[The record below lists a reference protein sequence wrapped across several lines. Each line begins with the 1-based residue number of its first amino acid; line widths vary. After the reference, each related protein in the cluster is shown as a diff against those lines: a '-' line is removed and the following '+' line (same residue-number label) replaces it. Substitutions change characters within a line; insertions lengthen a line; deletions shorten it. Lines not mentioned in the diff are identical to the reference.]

1 MQPGALPPATGS
13 TTLPCMDVR
22 PTARPDVLV
31 AGAGAG
37 VVLALTALRW
47 DGDQG
52 FATDPVGAL
61 ALAGG
66 AVATA
71 VASTR
76 LTGAA
81 RRSARWLS
89 ASLLAYLAA
98 AAWAV
103 GSGSALAVAIWGSA
117 WIPPLLLAQLTAA
130 AAVRRSADPAWD
142 AHVVT
147 GALAAATAANL
158 LLTSPAD
165 PFAGVATIAPEAWRT
180 AAAPVGALLT
190 LAAGLA
196 LLLLPVRLGRAAL
209 TSQGPARAGL
219 GIAAAGTA
227 TAPLVVLFCLLLAV
241 ARDPGAVDPA
251 LGSVAFLV
259 ALAGGSMCA
268 AGSRDAVTAVPAVVR
283 TTTVAAAVLVVLGAG
298 TLLAAPAVDL
308 GPTLTVAA
316 VAVLAVLV
324 VGGAWVGGGRLAAA
338 LAPAEPGTPTRVPGL
353 TARESEV
360 LGLLAAG
367 ASNAGIAAQLVISER
382 TVDAHLRSVFAK
394 LDLRADGGTNR
405 RVQATRIWLQH
416 TS

>member
-1 MQPGALPPATGS
+1 MSDSPARS
-13 TTLPCMDVR
+13 SV
-22 PTARPDVLV
+22 RPDVLV
-31 AGAGAG
+31 TGAALAS
-37 VVLALTALRW
+37 VLTLAALRW
-47 DGDQG
+47 GGDQG
-52 FATDPVGAL
+52 FASDPVGAL

-66 AVATA
+66 AVSTA

-76 LTGAA
+76 LTGHAQ
-81 RRSARWLS
+81 RTARWLS
-89 ASLLAYLAA
+89 ASLLAYLGA

-103 GSGSALAVAIWGSA
+103 GSGSALAVAGWGSA
-117 WIPPLLLAQLTAA
+117 WVPPLLLAQLTAA
-130 AAVRRSADPAWD
+130 TVVRRSAEPAWD
-142 AHVVT
+142 ARLV
-147 GALAAATAANL
+147 AAVLILATAGNL
-158 LLTSPAD
+158 LLTTAAD
-165 PFAGVATIAPEAWRT
+165 PFTGVETIAPEAWRT
-180 AAAPVGALLT
+180 AAAPLGEVLT

-196 LLLLPVRLGRAAL
+196 LLVLPTRLGRAAL
-209 TSQGPARAGL
+209 TSQGSARAGL

-259 ALAGGSMCA
+259 ALAGGCACA
-268 AGSRDAVTAVPAVVR
+268 AGCAVLASRDATTAVPTVVR

-308 GPTLTVAA
+308 GPTLTVAT
-316 VAVLAVLV
+316 VAVLAVVV
-324 VGGAWVGGGRLAAA
+324 VGGAWVGGGRVAAA
-338 LAPAEPGTPTRVPGL
+338 LTPVEPRTPNRVPGL

-360 LGLLAAG
+360 LGLLAGG